1 MASLSERTFT
11 NRRYLDALAQRVLIF
26 DGAMGTSLQR
36 QGLTAEHFGGEKTN
50 GCNDYLVISYP
61 QAVELVHRSF
71 LDVGVDVIETD
82 TFRANRIT
90 LGDYGLADRTL
101 EINRAAARLA
111 RRLADGYSTP
121 DQPRFVAGS
130 IGPSGKLLSIND
142 PSLSDITFDQ
152 LVDVFSEQAT
162 GLIQGGVDLILVET
176 SQDIL
181 EVRAAWVGIQKA
193 FVETGITLP
202 IQAQV
207 SLDTT
212 GRMLLGT
219 DASAVLAVLEQAP
232 VDVIGLNCSTGPD
245 YMREPIR
252 FLG

>member
-90 LGDYGLADRTL
+90 LGDFGLADRTL
-101 EINRAAARLA
+101 
-111 RRLADGYSTP
+111 
-121 DQPRFVAGS
+121 
-130 IGPSGKLLSIND
+130 
-142 PSLSDITFDQ
+142 
-152 LVDVFSEQAT
+152 
-162 GLIQGGVDLILVET
+162 
-176 SQDIL
+176 
-181 EVRAAWVGIQKA
+181 
-193 FVETGITLP
+193 
-202 IQAQV
+202 
-207 SLDTT
+207 
-212 GRMLLGT
+212 
-219 DASAVLAVLEQAP
+219 
-232 VDVIGLNCSTGPD
+232 
-245 YMREPIR
+245 
-252 FLG
+252 